1 MALLSVNLGKAGPSS
16 HADLGVTGIDKR
28 PVTGPVEV
36 RAPGPK
42 GIGGSGLIGDRICDL
57 RHHGGDHQ
65 AVHAYARED
74 LDDWAAELDRPLH
87 NGVFGENLTTAGL
100 DITGALIGERWQI
113 GTDVVLE
120 VAVPR
125 IPCRTFAGWLD
136 ERGWIKRFI
145 AKAVPGAYL
154 RVLEPGF
161 VESGD
166 AITVIHRPDHDVTL
180 ALAFRAFTTE
190 SELLPR
196 LLVADALPEEAKEQV
211 RKRTPIEVDS

>member
-1 MALLSVNLGKAGPSS
+1 M
-16 HADLGVTGIDKR
+16 TGIDKR
-28 PVTGPVEV
+28 PVSGPVEV

-42 GIGGSGLIGDRICDL
+42 GIGGSGLIGDRVCDL

-145 AKAVPGAYL
+145 GKAVPGAYL

-166 AITVIHRPDHDVTL
+166 AITVVHRPDHDVTIE
-180 ALAFRAFTTE
+180 LAFRAFTTE